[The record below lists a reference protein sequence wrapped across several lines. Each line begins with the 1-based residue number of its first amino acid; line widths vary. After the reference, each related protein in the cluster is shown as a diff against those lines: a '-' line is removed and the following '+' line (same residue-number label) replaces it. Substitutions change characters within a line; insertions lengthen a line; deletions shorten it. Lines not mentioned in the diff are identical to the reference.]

1 MSHQGQHKLT
11 AKDVIFVEGFEASAS
26 LFKNDATLRIKDLL
40 TKIETICLK
49 SGELSADEI
58 AILFGNGLSCEVLR
72 PGAAD
77 WQTGHLNLS
86 LEFQVG
92 TIAGLPPIAATP
104 VVTAPIETPS
114 PAPAVAAVATVAAVA
129 AVAAV
134 PSLDED
140 AFGDDLLGDD
150 LLDGDMLSASLDDET
165 PPAINF
171 DTVGFAHPAPGDDLD
186 LDLMDVMGD
195 AAPESAGFDGLDD
208 FSLDSAPAADLESL
222 DSPWD
227 LSDDLDSMLM
237 MN

>member
-40 TKIETICLK
+40 AKIETICLK
-49 SGELSADEI
+49 SGELSANEI

-92 TIAGLPPIAATP
+92 TIAAAQPITATP
-104 VVTAPIETPS
+104 VATAPIETPS
-114 PAPAVAAVATVAAVA
+114 PAPAVVAVAAVA

-140 AFGDDLLGDD
+140 AFGDDMLGDD
-150 LLDGDMLSASLDDET
+150 MLGDDMLSSSLDDEI

-208 FSLDSAPAADLESL
+208 FSLDSAPAADMESL